1 MHAIALATATERKAL
16 RAWSFGWCWCGWLVM
31 TCYLATSINSTHQ
44 TLQNTA
50 RRQLVQHRAIGAN
63 CECRSQRQHALG
75 PSYGVNELVD
85 KKFFQQL
92 RIVLGMGSR
101 RDVAPHLA
109 LQRVKL
115 DRFEG
120 GSQGIC
126 CGSHQR

>member
-1 MHAIALATATERKAL
+1 MNNSVGNNSDLSTIAGGSDNNILALCRYSAI
-16 RAWSFGWCWCGWLVM
+16 GGG
-31 TCYLATSINSTHQ
+31 YGN
-44 TLQNTA
+44 
-50 RRQLVQHRAIGAN
+50 AIGAN
-63 CECRSQRQHALG
+63 CECRSERQHALG